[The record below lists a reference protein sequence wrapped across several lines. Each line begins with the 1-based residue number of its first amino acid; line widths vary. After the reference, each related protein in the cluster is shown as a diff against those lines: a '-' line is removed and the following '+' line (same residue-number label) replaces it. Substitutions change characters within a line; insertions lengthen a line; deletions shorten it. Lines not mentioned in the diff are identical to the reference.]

1 MVTVVKL
8 VKLRKVFDGRVVAV
22 DDVDL
27 LINHGEVMA
36 VLGPSGCGK
45 TTLLRL
51 VAGLEEPTSGKIF
64 FDDRDVT
71 HVPTQKRN
79 TAVVPQ
85 TWALWPHMSVFEN
98 VAYGLRLRK
107 LSEAEVKKRVAE
119 ALELVGLAGLENRRP
134 YQLSG
139 GQQQRVALARALV
152 VQPEVL
158 LLDEPLANLD
168 AKIRVELRE
177 EVRKIAKRLSI
188 TTIYVTHD
196 QEEAM
201 AVADRI
207 AVMNAGKI
215 LQVGTPEEIYHR
227 PTNFFVATFIGR
239 SNILRGKVVE
249 ARGRPPWWT

>member
-139 GQQQRVALARALV
+139 AS
-152 VQPEVL
+152 
-158 LLDEPLANLD
+158 N
-168 AKIRVELRE
+168 RE
-177 EVRKIAKRLSI
+177 
-188 TTIYVTHD
+188 
-196 QEEAM
+196 
-201 AVADRI
+201 
-207 AVMNAGKI
+207 
-215 LQVGTPEEIYHR
+215 
-227 PTNFFVATFIGR
+227 
-239 SNILRGKVVE
+239 
-249 ARGRPPWWT
+249 

>member
-71 HVPTQKRN
+71 YVPTQKRN

-107 LSEAEVKKRVAE
+107 LSEADRRTF
-119 ALELVGLAGLENRRP
+119 EN
-134 YQLSG
+134 
-139 GQQQRVALARALV
+139 
-152 VQPEVL
+152 
-158 LLDEPLANLD
+158 
-168 AKIRVELRE
+168 
-177 EVRKIAKRLSI
+177 
-188 TTIYVTHD
+188 
-196 QEEAM
+196 
-201 AVADRI
+201 
-207 AVMNAGKI
+207 
-215 LQVGTPEEIYHR
+215 
-227 PTNFFVATFIGR
+227 
-239 SNILRGKVVE
+239 
-249 ARGRPPWWT
+249 